1 MAHNGF
7 KIMTNKARFKEML
20 MKRFRKAAA
29 VAVLLIIMLP
39 LAAAPMSV
47 EWSWLLDDPD
57 ISAFRYQIDS
67 ESDEGWTVL
76 PADTDS
82 ITIDGLDSSVEYA
95 FYLQRSYD
103 GENWSESAVSYAK
116 ATETAPIEPVI
127 EEEPAPV
134 EETVVAEEPAPAEE
148 EVVAVEEAVAVEE
161 TAPVEEVAPAEEE
174 VIPAE
179 KEVVVVEEI
188 TPAEAPAEKA
198 PAESRFAFSL
208 LPRFGVASTLFDF
221 DRALA
226 EVGIGFDFAHI
237 ISAGDHF
244 SLGLRSDL
252 VCNFLPVEGS
262 WTYEDK
268 LEYFNIMNYAES
280 VLLDLKLMMDVTAGP
295 MDLYIGGGAGYGI
308 CNPVDAPNLE
318 DLFKLYDFSIG
329 GADFG
334 SDWFASAIAGI
345 RFSIGN
351 VFSLGV
357 EANYR
362 YMVTAKQHVG
372 SADVVLGF
380 TF

>member
-1 MAHNGF
+1 M
-7 KIMTNKARFKEML
+7 
-20 MKRFRKAAA
+20 
-29 VAVLLIIMLP
+29 
-39 LAAAPMSV
+39 
-47 EWSWLLDDPD
+47 
-57 ISAFRYQIDS
+57 
-67 ESDEGWTVL
+67 
-76 PADTDS
+76 
-82 ITIDGLDSSVEYA
+82 
-95 FYLQRSYD
+95 
-103 GENWSESAVSYAK
+103 
-116 ATETAPIEPVI
+116 
-127 EEEPAPV
+127 
-134 EETVVAEEPAPAEE
+134 
-148 EVVAVEEAVAVEE
+148 
-161 TAPVEEVAPAEEE
+161 
-174 VIPAE
+174 
-179 KEVVVVEEI
+179 
-188 TPAEAPAEKA
+188 
-198 PAESRFAFSL
+198 
-208 LPRFGVASTLFDF
+208 
-221 DRALA
+221 
-226 EVGIGFDFAHI
+226 
-237 ISAGDHF
+237 
-244 SLGLRSDL
+244 
-252 VCNFLPVEGS
+252 CNFLPVEGS

-308 CNPVDAPNLE
+308 CNPVDAPNLG